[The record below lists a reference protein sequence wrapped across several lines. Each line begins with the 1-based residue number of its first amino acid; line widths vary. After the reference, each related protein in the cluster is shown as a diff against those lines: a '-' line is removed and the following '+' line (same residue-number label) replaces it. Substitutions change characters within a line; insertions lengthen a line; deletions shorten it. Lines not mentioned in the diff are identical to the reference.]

1 MSECK
6 SSELIVIEEP
16 EKLFKLPLQ
25 KGLYRYQSTD
35 RNKHFIIAYDGFY
48 IIDKFGNVI
57 NELRDFHEF
66 LEDKVTEKIEIR
78 REDNYYSL
86 YIHEDL
92 PKFAV
97 SHYGMKGANII
108 NLSKGATFNYRLK
121 ELKTIKKISCA
132 AGSRILDF
140 HISDVSKTLKM
151 FLMKNRWNNG
161 YVNTILIENGKIS
174 CRFEF
179 SDDDNIQI
187 MFLHDD
193 PNKLAIIDKH
203 TITILSDKN
212 EINSRNERTNYIE
225 DIESYD
231 RYFNNK
237 TEYKNLSI
245 PIGYESCRY
254 ISKKYVFVT
263 IDKQINIGKFNHTKK
278 AVELIKTLD
287 MRASIDRVYLNT
299 YLDSMY
305 DPIVLLSMSLDN
317 GEHVTYRTNIDPVY
331 DDLSEIR
338 DKQINKDPTG
348 ISEGWPLIDLSKS
361 HRKNETHKSIL
372 DAKDKL
378 KSKTHEFEKQLK
390 KQRAKMSTTP
400 FLRSIKCFNPNKS
413 LKATKQKYK
422 EEQKTRKA
430 RYNEDA
436 QDMNNNLFSKS
447 IRDSVPR
454 AKSPAGKY
462 GHFVPSNE
470 DIRKQKELE
479 KEGEQRRAS
488 EFNDRYLNYAIHH
501 SDEGHYDS
509 YIKCEKHDAEDYR
522 KKKSQVAAKKKKE
535 KAADDAAKK
544 RHHEHM
550 KELNS
555 TRKIQS
561 IVRGLLS
568 RCRTQ
573 RKRHAVDREK
583 RRISVENV
591 VEGNNASLFGRSTIK
606 DLEESRKLAKS
617 INERVQNEKQS
628 ESKSNKVPENVLDDA
643 LTAFEQDGGRKKKMR
658 KHNNRR
664 RASTRKNTRKYNN

>member
-1 MSECK
+1 MSGCE

-92 PKFAV
+92 PKLAV
-97 SHYGMKGANII
+97 SHYGMQGANII
-108 NLSKGATFNYRLK
+108 NLSKGTTFNYRLK
-121 ELKTIKKISCA
+121 ELWCK
-132 AGSRILDF
+132 RILDF

-161 YVNTILIENGKIS
+161 DVNTILIEDGKIS
-174 CRFEF
+174 CKFSF

-193 PNKLAIIDKH
+193 PNKLTIIDKD

-212 EINSRNERTNYIE
+212 EINSRNEHTNYIE
-225 DIESYD
+225 KIEFEKIESYD

-245 PIGYESCRY
+245 PIGYESCKY
-254 ISKKYVFVT
+254 ISKKFVFVN
-263 IDKQINIGKFNHTKK
+263 IDNKLYIGKFNHTKK
-278 AVELIKTLD
+278 TVELIKTLD
-287 MRASIDRVYLNT
+287 MIASIDRVYLNT

-305 DPIVLLSMSLDN
+305 DPIVLLSMSLNN
-317 GEHVTYRTNIDPVY
+317 GQHVTYRTNIDPVY

-348 ISEGWPLIDLSKS
+348 ISEGWPLIDLSKA

-378 KSKTHEFEKQLK
+378 KSAPKTHEFEQLLK
-390 KQRAKMSTTP
+390 KQRAKMSSTP
-400 FLRSIKCFNPNKS
+400 FLRSLKGFNPNKS
-413 LKATKQKYK
+413 LKPTKQKYK

-430 RYNEDA
+430 RCNEDA
-436 QDMNNNLFSKS
+436 QYMKNNLFSKS

-462 GHFVPSNE
+462 GNFVPSSE

-479 KEGEQRRAS
+479 KEKEKSRKE
-488 EFNDRYLNYAIHH
+488 EFFNSMIDYNRHH
-501 SDEGHYDS
+501 DDQSYDS
-509 YIKCEKHDAEDYR
+509 YYKCEKHDAEAYR
-522 KKKSQVAAKKKKE
+522 KEKSQVAAKKAKEEAAATVAKISHHERMKKL
-535 KAADDAAKK
+535 KSAKK
-544 RHHEHM
+544 
-550 KELNS
+550 
-555 TRKIQS
+555 IQP
-561 IVRGLLS
+561 ILRAWLS
-568 RCRTQ
+568 RRRTR
-573 RKRHAVDREK
+573 RKRDAVDKEK

-591 VEGNNASLFGRSTIK
+591 VEGNNARIFGRRPSK
-606 DLEESRKLAKS
+606 DAEESRELAKS
-617 INERVQNEKQS
+617 IGKRVQNKNEVS
-628 ESKSNKVPENVLDDA
+628 ENVLDDA

-658 KHNNRR
+658 N
-664 RASTRKNTRKYNN
+664 RKNRKTTKN